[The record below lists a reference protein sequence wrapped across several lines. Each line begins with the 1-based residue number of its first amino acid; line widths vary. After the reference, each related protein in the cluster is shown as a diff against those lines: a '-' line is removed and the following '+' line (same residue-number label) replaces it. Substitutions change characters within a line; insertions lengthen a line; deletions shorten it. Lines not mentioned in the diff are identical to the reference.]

1 LGLDRRAG
9 SVGARPADHG
19 VDVGALAYRVGI
31 GDRAEQAMAEHV
43 AEVAVLGPW
52 SLDTSRRFWEGF
64 TPAALAGQSAGA
76 GLRTVFCAEGDWHR
90 AKVAVT
96 QAGATARLVVNG
108 DGDLE
113 AAAAQACRFLA
124 LDIDARAWP
133 EVGRRDPVIGGA
145 QAQLPGLRPCGFH
158 SPYEAA
164 AWAVLA
170 QRLRIAQ
177 AARLRAELTARYG
190 EDGAFPAPHTLLR
203 AGLDLP
209 GRKSEYLRAVAEAA
223 LDGLLDGAALCAL
236 DPGQAIQRVQQVKG
250 LGPFA
255 AELVV
260 VRGANAPD
268 ALPRHER
275 RLDAEIIERYSPS
288 HTLAEVSQAWR
299 PYRTWA
305 AVLLRALREQRT
317 GEIAGR

>member
-1 LGLDRRAG
+1 
-9 SVGARPADHG
+9 
-19 VDVGALAYRVGI
+19 
-31 GDRAEQAMAEHV
+31 MAEHV
-43 AEVAVLGPW
+43 AEFEVLGPW
-52 SLDTSRRFWEGF
+52 SLETSRRFWEGF
-64 TPAALAGQSAGA
+64 TPAALAGQPAGP
-76 GLRTVFCAEGDWHR
+76 GLRTVFCAEGDWRR
-90 AKVAVT
+90 AGVEAT
-96 QAGATARLVVNG
+96 QAGATARLMVSG

-113 AAAAQACRFLA
+113 AATAQACRFLA
-124 LDIDARAWP
+124 LDVDARGWP
-133 EVGRRDPVIGGA
+133 EVGRRDPVIGDA

-177 AARLRAELTARYG
+177 AARLRAELIARHG
-190 EDGAFPAPHTLLR
+190 EDGAFPPPATLAR
-203 AGLDLP
+203 ADLDLP
-209 GRKSEYLRAVAEAA
+209 GRKGEYLRAVAEAA
-223 LDGLLDGAALCAL
+223 LDGLLDGAVLRAL
-236 DPGQAIQRVQQVKG
+236 DPGQAVQRVQQVKG

-275 RLDAEIIERYSPS
+275 RLDAEITERYGPG
-288 HTLAEVSQAWR
+288 HTLTEISQAWR

-305 AVLLRALREQRT
+305 AVHLRALREQRT
-317 GEIAGR
+317 GEIVGR